1 MQQTIS
7 NIDLAEI
14 QKALARK
21 EFFSYCNLK
30 APDFYKEDRNFLVS
44 VCHDFQDFY
53 ESDEDV
59 LVLNMPPRH
68 GKSRTVGC

>member
-1 MQQTIS
+1 MQQTIN

-30 APDFYKEDRNFLVS
+30 EPNF
-44 VCHDFQDFY
+44 
-53 ESDEDV
+53 
-59 LVLNMPPRH
+59 
-68 GKSRTVGC
+68 